1 MTLQDEIA
9 TLLEELLNVEESDRL
24 FVSLYL
30 DTSVNTEGHRVH
42 PIYLKQKVGELVP
55 VIAAAK
61 GEGGVR
67 ELRENIARI
76 EQFLAYSLEKGTRGI
91 ALFSSTARG
100 YFKALQLPVPV
111 RNKIA
116 ASRAPNLDVL
126 IELFQRNLHFC
137 VTVFDQQTA
146 RILSVYLT
154 DITRKRQLVN
164 PSVPP
169 RNQAGSSS
177 RVRYERRERDVVQHF
192 LRDVA
197 EAIESLMRA
206 EKTQGLVLLGTQANI
221 AELRKLL
228 PPEIDKQVLLTQNV
242 PAATP
247 DDLLI
252 ERVLA
257 EVHRLQQTPA
267 RQALE
272 QLYDRLSQDYLS
284 CAGVENT
291 LFHLQQAKVQ
301 TLILSGQ
308 FAERGRKC
316 PKCASL
322 FSSVTTECIYCR
334 TATADVDLRN
344 QMEKLARHQGV
355 KIEVLSEPSFLDHL
369 GGVGALL
376 KF

>member
-1 MTLQDEIA
+1 MTLQDEIGN
-9 TLLEELLNVEESDRL
+9 LLEELLDLEESDRL

-30 DTSVNTEGHRVH
+30 DTSVNAEGHRVH
-42 PIYLKQKVGELVP
+42 PIYLKQKVTDLIP
-55 VIAAAK
+55 VIAAGK
-61 GEGGVR
+61 GDAAVR
-67 ELRENIARI
+67 EFRQNMAQI
-76 EQFLAYSLEKGTRGI
+76 EQYLAQSLNKGTRGV
-91 ALFSSTARG
+91 ALFSSTGRG
-100 YFKALQLPVPV
+100 YFRTLQLPVPV
-111 RNKIA
+111 RNKMA

-126 IELFQRNLHFC
+126 IELLQQNIHFC
-137 VTVFDQQTA
+137 VVVFDQQTA

-154 DITRKRQLVN
+154 DVIRKRELSN
-164 PSVPP
+164 PSVSV

-192 LRDVA
+192 LRELA
-197 EAIESLMRA
+197 ESIVNLVRA

-221 AELRKLL
+221 AELRKFL

-247 DDLLI
+247 DGQLT

-257 EVHRLQQTPA
+257 EVQRLQHALA
-267 RQALE
+267 RQSLE
-272 QLYDRLSQDYLS
+272 ELYDRLSQDYLS
-284 CAGVENT
+284 CAGLETT
-291 LFHLQQAKVQ
+291 LFNLHQGKVQ
-301 TLILSGQ
+301 TLIISGQ

-316 PKCASL
+316 PRCGSL
-322 FSSVTTECIYCR
+322 FTSATTECVYCR
-334 TATADVDLRN
+334 MATVDVDLRN

-355 KIEVLSEPSFLDHL
+355 KIEVLQEPSFLDHL